1 MLRRLLLPS
10 LFLFT
15 GCASAPWVPTRSAD
29 APQATLVWVGV
40 GECERYVDGQ
50 WVRAPEFD
58 YDFSVEQRRFADR
71 WQSVKSL
78 RRRHPGYDGS
88 AGPRTNTWFFDLE
101 LGPAGTEQG
110 VPLAVRSSLGN
121 GPGRADR
128 EFREATLELQAN
140 VSSMAPF
147 DRYRIEQHYRYE
159 DGQLEETVSLDK
171 GDQPW
176 VRNRERASLFAA
188 QAFSQPPTHR

>member
-1 MLRRLLLPS
+1 MFRRLLP
-10 LFLFT
+10 LFLLSA
-15 GCASAPWVPTRSAD
+15 CASAPWVPTRAAE
-29 APQATLVWVGV
+29 APDTTLVWVGT
-40 GECERYVDGQ
+40 GECERFVDGR

-58 YDFSVEQRRFADR
+58 YDFSVEQRRFGTR

-101 LGPAGTEQG
+101 LSSASSDR
-110 VPLAVRSSLGN
+110 VALSIDSSLGR
-121 GPGRADR
+121 GSGHTDR
-128 EFREATLELQAN
+128 EFREATLELDAN

-159 DGQLEETVSLDK
+159 TGQLEETVSLDK
-171 GDQPW
+171 GDKPW
-176 VRNRERASLFAA
+176 VRNLEKASLFAA
-188 QAFSQPPTHR
+188 RTFAEAPTKR